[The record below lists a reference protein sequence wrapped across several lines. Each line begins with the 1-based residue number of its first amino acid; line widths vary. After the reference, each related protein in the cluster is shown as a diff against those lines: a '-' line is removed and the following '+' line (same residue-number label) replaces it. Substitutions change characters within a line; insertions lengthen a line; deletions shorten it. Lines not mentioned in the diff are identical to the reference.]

1 MEYIFYFILIL
12 YFLTQQD
19 VLYQDIGICCTVF
32 TKNQFFYFVVTL
44 QVEQKCVCIYKV
56 WP

>member
-56 WP
+56 